1 MPNACKLANSAGTE
15 KHENT
20 YFSHCQTQSHK
31 LKDRLS
37 QQTDGQTNK
46 SSHRVACPRLKK
58 RMTNQLNGLTNRDSQ
73 KTNEQTDQQTSIHSN
88 MYPTNRPTNQPSY
101 QPTNGHCQFKTCF
114 IAFKRRR
121 ENTSEKKI
129 SKWRI
134 ASFSLS
140 REQTFMQELFEIC
153 LHVFSE
159 KGRKKPQLEKMT
171 RGEGE
176 C

>member
-88 MYPTNRPTNQPSY
+88 MYPTNRPTNQPTNR
-101 QPTNGHCQFKTCF
+101 PTDTANL
-114 IAFKRRR
+114 KRALSHLKD
-121 ENTSEKKI
+121 EEKI
-129 SKWRI
+129 Q
-134 ASFSLS
+134 A
-140 REQTFMQELFEIC
+140 
-153 LHVFSE
+153 
-159 KGRKKPQLEKMT
+159 RKKYQNGGSRLFL
-171 RGEGE
+171 
-176 C
+176 